1 MYIKNP
7 NDKRSVTIDPQQTY
21 SSNGY
26 ILKVTDKNGN
36 ITIGADSNGNAEFSG
51 KITSTSGN
59 IGNFKI
65 SNEGLSSQNGSTKIW
80 YNAVYTDFIG
90 PSPTTSSTSFT
101 VGSSTINETF
111 ISGKSK
117 ISLMPNGDSSSGTI
131 VLGGTVYTPD
141 GTVSRSDKD
150 TKNTISPLSIEQ
162 CANFTYSLIPSQF
175 KYNYGTSNRL
185 HHGFIAQD
193 VKKSMGENDWGVY
206 VDSNSEEKGN
216 KGLRY
221 EELIADIVGT
231 VQYQKQIIDKQQKEI
246 DILKE
251 QVSFLMQK

>member
-1 MYIKNP
+1 MYSP
-7 NDKRSVTIDPQQTY
+7 NTRLI
-21 SSNGY
+21 SSSK
-26 ILKVTDKNGN
+26 L
-36 ITIGADSNGNAEFSG
+36 
-51 KITSTSGN
+51 
-59 IGNFKI
+59 
-65 SNEGLSSQNGSTKIW
+65 
-80 YNAVYTDFIG
+80 
-90 PSPTTSSTSFT
+90 
-101 VGSSTINETF
+101 
-111 ISGKSK
+111 SGKSK
-117 ISLMPNGDSSSGTI
+117 ISLLPNGDSTSGTI
-131 VLGGTVYTPD
+131 ELGGTVYTPD
-141 GTVSRSDKD
+141 GTISKSDKD

-175 KYNYGTSNRL
+175 KYNNGTSNRL